1 MFGFIKSTEKIDTT
15 FQDYVKDKTL
25 SIENNGETFGTSIF
39 GDSLVIDETF
49 SDILRDYDLDGD
61 KILDK
66 EEILA
71 FQKALVTAAGEDR
84 ILDQKELNRLFT
96 KSEKTTELSEKNTAL
111 FKALIITLKNG
122 LHNFKT
128 YSGYDN
134 ERSFSS
140 VKEDGSGVSV
150 QFFKTDKGDGYSV
163 KIMSEGGKRK
173 ELVVCTNFDEREG
186 ADTFYDRE
194 ENITTH
200 IIYND
205 NGKVIEQSC
214 LYRGDKRTNPYSEFN
229 AFKYDENGNLIKRYD
244 AYNNLKTGNNSSTT
258 TKYNENGIM
267 TEKSIYSVTNGY
279 NTQEIIKYEED
290 GKTLKARLIR
300 QEKEDIV
307 IVQEYSGQN
316 LENRIGLPT
325 KETVYDKATGKLKYA
340 EINKFDENGI
350 LIEKIVED
358 KLKGTT
364 HEYDYSSINGTI
376 ESSFQGNIGN
386 CFFLE
391 TINSLNTSNA
401 GQKILNNM
409 ITKHVTA
416 DDNGQKHTIYKVK
429 FGGASKIIEDL
440 SSGIR
445 NFPKEKIFIQEE
457 YTVTEEELQEAALKA
472 GNEYSS
478 GDKDVLLQEIAYAK
492 YRSDV
497 AKTLQANNVSY
508 SFLDKSDQLI
518 AGLDIARGW
527 NVDPEDTGA
536 GGVIGIPMYL
546 YTGKK
551 SDVYFSKSDSQP
563 VCKIDSNGNLSVL
576 ENSKSIWQPNLIKDE
591 SNVFDKRYDDI
602 NEVIKILKNDTK
614 KDGTF
619 NNYLAEVSLAITNQV
634 INGQNIKDGSH
645 AFTIKGIK
653 DNKVILINPWN
664 STKEVTISIEDFMK
678 SAKMINILKLSEKN
692 S

>member
-1 MFGFIKSTEKIDTT
+1 MFGFIKSSEKIDTS

-39 GDSLVIDETF
+39 GDSLVIDEAF
-49 SDILRDYDLDGD
+49 SDILRDYDLDWD

-122 LHNFKT
+122 PHNFKT

-134 ERSFSS
+134 ERTFSS
-140 VKEDGSGVSV
+140 VKEDGSGVKV
-150 QFFKTDKGDGYSV
+150 NFFQTNNEAAYRIELLS
-163 KIMSEGGKRK
+163 SGGKIK
-173 ELVVCTNFDEREG
+173 ELITSTNCDFREG
-186 ADTFYDRE
+186 KNYEQTD
-194 ENITTH
+194 ENMTTH

-205 NGKVIEQSC
+205 EGKITEQSC
-214 LYRGDKRTNPYSEFN
+214 IYKGDKHTNAYTELSSFEYN
-229 AFKYDENGNLIKRYD
+229 SNGSLIKRYD
-244 AYNNLKTGNNSSTT
+244 TYNNLKTGNKSSTIT
-258 TKYNENGIM
+258 RYNGNGIM
-267 TEKSIYSVTNGY
+267 TEKSIYSVINGY
-279 NTQEIIKYEED
+279 NTQEVIKYAED
-290 GKTLKARLIR
+290 GETLKARLLR

-307 IVQEYSGQN
+307 IVREFSGQN

-325 KETVYDKATGKLKYA
+325 KEMVYDKATGKLKYA

-350 LIEKIVED
+350 LIGKIVED

-364 HEYDYSSINGTI
+364 QEYDYSSINGI
-376 ESSFQGNIGN
+376 VESSFQGDLGN

-409 ITKHVTA
+409 ITKHVTTDA
-416 DDNGQKHTIYKVK
+416 NGKEHTVYKVK

-445 NFPKEKIFIQEE
+445 QFPKEKIFIQEE
-457 YTVTEEELQEAALKA
+457 YTITEEELQKAALKA
-472 GNEYSS
+472 GKEYSS
-478 GDKDVLLQEIAYAK
+478 GDKDVLLQEIAYSK

-527 NVDPEDTGA
+527 NVNPEDIGA

-551 SDVYFSKSDSQP
+551 SDVYFSKSESQP

-576 ENSKSIWQPNLIKDE
+576 ENSKSFWQPNLIKEE
-591 SNVFDKRYDDI
+591 SNVFDKRYDD
-602 NEVIKILKNDTK
+602 VDTVVKMLQKDTK

-653 DNKVILINPWN
+653 DNKVILINPWD

-678 SAKMINILKLSEKN
+678 SAKMINILKL
-692 S
+692 